1 MQHMLCVHVFTEP
14 LHEASVCGIFTALV
28 WINCGLWTRRV
39 SQTVFKFQLSFHWH
53 LFNRHADSV
62 AEVDKIHNSESF
74 HHANTANDV
83 NVQRLL
89 NLCHFLGMVIQF
101 LVHLFEIL

>member
-14 LHEASVCGIFTALV
+14 LHEASVCSIFTALV

-53 LFNRHADSV
+53 LFNRHADSI
-62 AEVDKIHNSESF
+62 AEIDKTHNSESF

-83 NVQRLL
+83 NAQTEIAEPVP
-89 NLCHFLGMVIQF
+89 FFGIVIQF
-101 LVHLFEIL
+101 LVHA